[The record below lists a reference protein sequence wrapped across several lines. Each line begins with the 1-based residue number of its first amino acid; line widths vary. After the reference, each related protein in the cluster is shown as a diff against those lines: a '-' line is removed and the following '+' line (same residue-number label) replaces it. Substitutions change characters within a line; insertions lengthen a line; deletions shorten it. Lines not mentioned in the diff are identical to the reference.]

1 MKNKTIKRRIASLI
15 LSFLMIFNL
24 ISPNT
29 NFNYNNEVVAEKS
42 IIEEEKK
49 QDKDNIKKKIENKKL
64 ENGNKISE
72 DSDKIKKEESSKE
85 HKKIELKKEKVAE
98 SLNGTEKKKDKV
110 EIGDKQLEF
119 EKSDKNSDELN
130 KIKREGAIL
139 RGVPKERDKVEI
151 KNIKIINYSNQEV
164 IPGINALRSDEYFKM
179 KFDFDAS
186 KYQNELKE
194 GDYFIV
200 KLPDQF
206 KFSYNPMTITVTLKT
221 EDGTDDLAEAFII
234 SKGKEGGGE
243 IKIVF
248 KKYVENKYN
257 IKGSMFLEA
266 SFVRKKVVENQI
278 NDFQISVGSDIKH
291 IKIKIL
297 PPKPLNGEVFQKWGE
312 AVIDENTNEIKA
324 RWCMRINHKKGTL
337 KNVVITDKEEI
348 FSGTPTGSFRLKYY
362 PDSFELYKIAMDE
375 YGRLDWNT
383 AQKVPEAELN
393 SKLSFNADKTAFEL
407 RLGDINGEQYYFQ
420 YYSTYQVGLKLKNK
434 AVLKA
439 QNIEQITL
447 ERYYQYNQAG
457 GEGVGDNLGKIKIVK
472 VSSEDPNLKL
482 KGAKFKITKKATG
495 ETFELVTDDNGEAVS
510 ELLVP
515 GEYDIQEVE
524 PPKGFL
530 LNGTTYTVIV
540 KKGEVIVK
548 TITNVP
554 KKTSV
559 KVTKT
564 WIGPAKQVTIKLFK
578 TVGGVKTEIQSKVLN
593 ETTGWTHTFTNLPKY
608 ENGVEIE
615 YSVDE
620 EVIAG
625 YQKEIKKNAENDYTI
640 TNKNVEEVEVK
651 VKKEWIGPSVSEITV
666 NLLANGVKIQS
677 QKLNKDNNWS
687 HTFTDLPKYEGVN
700 EIVYTIEE
708 VKVDGY
714 GSQIIKN
721 GKNDYT
727 IVNKN
732 NEKTEINVEKQWIGP
747 AVSEITVNLL
757 ANGKL
762 KESVKLNKG
771 NNWKHTFKNLN
782 VYENGTEVVYTIE
795 EVKIEGYE
803 SKLIKK
809 NENSFTIVNINKA
822 TIEIPVIKKWVGASV
837 SEITV
842 NLLANGKLKE
852 SVKLNKGN
860 NWKHTFKD
868 LPKYDE
874 TTGVEIIYSI
884 SENALEGYET
894 LITGSMKEGFT
905 IVNTITGKLSIGVTK
920 TWIGREADSVI
931 INLLA
936 NGVKVQSQ
944 KLSKHNNWQ
953 HVFPDLEK
961 YKDGVE
967 IVYTIEEETLEG
979 YRSKIKGDMNTGFT
993 VTNIEKPKK
1002 PNKSPETKP
1011 KSKKTNPKTGDSM
1024 NISYM
1029 NLTTPYILKAFN
1041 FKKDK
1046 DESDE

>member
-1 MKNKTIKRRIASLI
+1 M
-15 LSFLMIFNL
+15 
-24 ISPNT
+24 
-29 NFNYNNEVVAEKS
+29 
-42 IIEEEKK
+42 
-49 QDKDNIKKKIENKKL
+49 
-64 ENGNKISE
+64 
-72 DSDKIKKEESSKE
+72 
-85 HKKIELKKEKVAE
+85 
-98 SLNGTEKKKDKV
+98 
-110 EIGDKQLEF
+110 
-119 EKSDKNSDELN
+119 
-130 KIKREGAIL
+130 
-139 RGVPKERDKVEI
+139 
-151 KNIKIINYSNQEV
+151 
-164 IPGINALRSDEYFKM
+164 
-179 KFDFDAS
+179 
-186 KYQNELKE
+186 
-194 GDYFIV
+194 
-200 KLPDQF
+200 
-206 KFSYNPMTITVTLKT
+206 
-221 EDGTDDLAEAFII
+221 
-234 SKGKEGGGE
+234 
-243 IKIVF
+243 
-248 KKYVENKYN
+248 
-257 IKGSMFLEA
+257 
-266 SFVRKKVVENQI
+266 
-278 NDFQISVGSDIKH
+278 
-291 IKIKIL
+291 
-297 PPKPLNGEVFQKWGE
+297 
-312 AVIDENTNEIKA
+312 
-324 RWCMRINHKKGTL
+324 
-337 KNVVITDKEEI
+337 
-348 FSGTPTGSFRLKYY
+348 
-362 PDSFELYKIAMDE
+362 
-375 YGRLDWNT
+375 
-383 AQKVPEAELN
+383 
-393 SKLSFNADKTAFEL
+393 
-407 RLGDINGEQYYFQ
+407 
-420 YYSTYQVGLKLKNK
+420 
-434 AVLKA
+434 
-439 QNIEQITL
+439 
-447 ERYYQYNQAG
+447 
-457 GEGVGDNLGKIKIVK
+457 
-472 VSSEDPNLKL
+472 
-482 KGAKFKITKKATG
+482 
-495 ETFELVTDDNGEAVS
+495 
-510 ELLVP
+510 
-515 GEYDIQEVE
+515 
-524 PPKGFL
+524 
-530 LNGTTYTVIV
+530 
-540 KKGEVIVK
+540 
-548 TITNVP
+548 
-554 KKTSV
+554 
-559 KVTKT
+559 
-564 WIGPAKQVTIKLFK
+564 
-578 TVGGVKTEIQSKVLN
+578 
-593 ETTGWTHTFTNLPKY
+593 
-608 ENGVEIE
+608 
-615 YSVDE
+615 
-620 EVIAG
+620 IAG

-1002 PNKSPETKP
+1002 PNKPGEEDSKKPGKKP
-1011 KSKKTNPKTGDSM
+1011 KKRNPKTQDM
-1024 NISYM
+1024 NNM
-1029 NLTTPYILKAFN
+1029 NQVILAGTFVALITLTAVLKTIN
-1041 FKKDK
+1041 KKK
-1046 DESDE
+1046 NSEE

>member
-1 MKNKTIKRRIASLI
+1 M
-15 LSFLMIFNL
+15 
-24 ISPNT
+24 
-29 NFNYNNEVVAEKS
+29 
-42 IIEEEKK
+42 
-49 QDKDNIKKKIENKKL
+49 
-64 ENGNKISE
+64 
-72 DSDKIKKEESSKE
+72 
-85 HKKIELKKEKVAE
+85 
-98 SLNGTEKKKDKV
+98 
-110 EIGDKQLEF
+110 
-119 EKSDKNSDELN
+119 
-130 KIKREGAIL
+130 
-139 RGVPKERDKVEI
+139 
-151 KNIKIINYSNQEV
+151 
-164 IPGINALRSDEYFKM
+164 
-179 KFDFDAS
+179 
-186 KYQNELKE
+186 
-194 GDYFIV
+194 
-200 KLPDQF
+200 
-206 KFSYNPMTITVTLKT
+206 
-221 EDGTDDLAEAFII
+221 
-234 SKGKEGGGE
+234 
-243 IKIVF
+243 
-248 KKYVENKYN
+248 
-257 IKGSMFLEA
+257 
-266 SFVRKKVVENQI
+266 
-278 NDFQISVGSDIKH
+278 
-291 IKIKIL
+291 
-297 PPKPLNGEVFQKWGE
+297 
-312 AVIDENTNEIKA
+312 
-324 RWCMRINHKKGTL
+324 
-337 KNVVITDKEEI
+337 
-348 FSGTPTGSFRLKYY
+348 
-362 PDSFELYKIAMDE
+362 
-375 YGRLDWNT
+375 
-383 AQKVPEAELN
+383 
-393 SKLSFNADKTAFEL
+393 
-407 RLGDINGEQYYFQ
+407 
-420 YYSTYQVGLKLKNK
+420 
-434 AVLKA
+434 
-439 QNIEQITL
+439 
-447 ERYYQYNQAG
+447 
-457 GEGVGDNLGKIKIVK
+457 
-472 VSSEDPNLKL
+472 
-482 KGAKFKITKKATG
+482 
-495 ETFELVTDDNGEAVS
+495 
-510 ELLVP
+510 
-515 GEYDIQEVE
+515 
-524 PPKGFL
+524 
-530 LNGTTYTVIV
+530 
-540 KKGEVIVK
+540 
-548 TITNVP
+548 
-554 KKTSV
+554 
-559 KVTKT
+559 
-564 WIGPAKQVTIKLFK
+564 
-578 TVGGVKTEIQSKVLN
+578 
-593 ETTGWTHTFTNLPKY
+593 
-608 ENGVEIE
+608 
-615 YSVDE
+615 
-620 EVIAG
+620 IAG
-625 YQKEIKKNAENDYTI
+625 YQKEIKKNGENDYTI
-640 TNKNVEEVEVK
+640 TNKNVEKVEVK

-852 SVKLNKGN
+852 SIKLNKGN

-1046 DESDE
+1046 DDESDE